1 MPGNTGNYNDIVP
14 NEGSQQRLPFQ
25 SRQSGD
31 RTPKSKSWKAPATI
45 ILALFVGLGFALAHH
60 FMGSYLDNKPV
71 SSISVSQAWISRFGT
86 AMAFAVKIAFAT
98 SVAAA
103 YTQHQWLRL
112 QQQSFRTEEV
122 DALTSVLSNALSF
135 MSSTVW
141 ARHPMLAVVA
151 LVSWSV
157 IQKSACYTCAAA
169 NIPQGNS
176 TCCYCC
182 AWFSD
187 RCSNPPK

>member
-1 MPGNTGNYNDIVP
+1 MPRHTGKYDDIVP
-14 NEGSQQRLPFQ
+14 NGGSQQNPSFESKQ
-25 SRQSGD
+25 PEN
-31 RTPKSKSWKAPATI
+31 RTLKSKSWKAPATI
-45 ILALFVGLGFALAHH
+45 VLALFLGLGFALAHH

-86 AMAFAVKIAFAT
+86 AMAFAVKIALAT

-135 MSSTVW
+135 MSSKVW
-141 ARHPMLAVVA
+141 VRHPMLAVVA

-157 IQKSACYTCAAA
+157 IQR
-169 NIPQGNS
+169 S
-176 TCCYCC
+176 TV
-182 AWFSD
+182 
-187 RCSNPPK
+187 